1 MSLNQK
7 ISIDPAV
14 LRRCGSDLSRVAEG
28 LGDASARV
36 AGASIS
42 SGAFGTMNSWM
53 VGPITSVSDKSTT
66 LIAASGKV
74 TAAVGDAADASADD
88 FDAMEDA
95 IMAVIAGLETA
106 LGDR

>member
-1 MSLNQK
+1 MSLNQR

-14 LRRCGSDLSRVAEG
+14 LRRCGSDLTRVAEG
-28 LGDASARV
+28 LGDASARI

-42 SGAFGTMNSWM
+42 SAAFGTMNSWM
-53 VGPITSVSDKSTT
+53 VSPITSVSDKSTT
-66 LIAASGKV
+66 LIAESGKV

-95 IMAVIAGLETA
+95 IMAVISGLEA
-106 LGDR
+106 GLGDR

>member
-1 MSLNQK
+1 MSMNMN

-28 LGDASARV
+28 LGDASARI

-42 SGAFGTMNSWM
+42 SGAFGRMNSWM
-53 VGPITSVSDKSTT
+53 VGPITSVSNTSTT
-66 LIAASGKV
+66 LITASGTV

-88 FDAMEDA
+88 FEATEEA
-95 IMAVIAGLETA
+95 IATVIAGLEAA